1 MNVEIGTEAA
11 IPLLGIFV
19 SNFRYCVFA
28 VCTNILVWLLAFK
41 YCRTNLREHWEDPI
55 YLIIK
60 YSTLRGRTFLLILP
74 ILFKMEKGKSPGL
87 DGEKKEVGLERSR
100 SSSDLRGSP
109 ISLRQP
115 EGVPCQDQSQL
126 VIPYKQPGLLRT
138 SRAEGSSALMRAKS
152 RSSWELSRSWE
163 DGEKSN
169 SCTSSSSWEA
179 NSREDSRSCQ
189 KSRSREGNSSSKSSS
204 GQKSSSCEGNSSSKS
219 SSSQMSNRWEGNSS
233 GESSKSSSPEP
244 ESEFLRV
251 FAQLRAARPLAV

>member
-1 MNVEIGTEAA
+1 
-11 IPLLGIFV
+11 
-19 SNFRYCVFA
+19 
-28 VCTNILVWLLAFK
+28 
-41 YCRTNLREHWEDPI
+41 
-55 YLIIK
+55 
-60 YSTLRGRTFLLILP
+60 
-74 ILFKMEKGKSPGL
+74 MEKGKSPGV

-109 ISLRQP
+109 SCLRQP

-138 SRAEGSSALMRAKS
+138 SHAEGSNALMRAKS

-163 DGEKSN
+163 DGEKGNSCMSSSN
-169 SCTSSSSWEA
+169 SRGDSSS
-179 NSREDSRSCQ
+179 SCQ
-189 KSRSREGNSSSKSSS
+189 KSRSREGKSSSKSSCS
-204 GQKSSSCEGNSSSKS
+204 QKSSSCEGNSSSKNS

>member
-1 MNVEIGTEAA
+1 
-11 IPLLGIFV
+11 
-19 SNFRYCVFA
+19 
-28 VCTNILVWLLAFK
+28 
-41 YCRTNLREHWEDPI
+41 
-55 YLIIK
+55 
-60 YSTLRGRTFLLILP
+60 
-74 ILFKMEKGKSPGL
+74 MEKGKSLGV

-109 ISLRQP
+109 SNLRQA
-115 EGVPCQDQSQL
+115 EAVLCQDQSQM

-138 SRAEGSSALMRAKS
+138 SHAEGSNALMRAKS

-179 NSREDSRSCQ
+179 NNSGNSSSSQ
-189 KSRSREGNSSSKSSS
+189 KSRSREGNSSGRSSS
-204 GQKSSSCEGNSSSKS
+204 SHKSSSCEGNSSSKS

>member
-1 MNVEIGTEAA
+1 MASTRPGGSRN
-11 IPLLGIFV
+11 
-19 SNFRYCVFA
+19 
-28 VCTNILVWLLAFK
+28 W
-41 YCRTNLREHWEDPI
+41 
-55 YLIIK
+55 
-60 YSTLRGRTFLLILP
+60 YSTVLCEVVYILLFLS
-74 ILFKMEKGKSPGL
+74 ILFQMEKGKSPGV

-109 ISLRQP
+109 INLRQP
-115 EGVPCQDQSQL
+115 EVILCQDQSQL

-138 SRAEGSSALMRAKS
+138 SHAEGSSALMRAKS

-169 SCTSSSSWEA
+169 SCTSSSSWVA
-179 NSREDSRSCQ
+179 NSRGDSSSCQ

-204 GQKSSSCEGNSSSKS
+204 GQKSSSCEGNSSSKSS